1 MATNPKAVIR
11 DLDEQRARVELAA
24 LYRLF
29 HHYGW
34 TDTIETHLSMRVPG
48 TTDQYLI
55 NPYGLLFD
63 EIAASSLLKV
73 DLEGNVLAG
82 DHPTNEAGHLI
93 HTAVLKARPDVQV
106 ILHSHTRAGMAVSAM
121 DTGLLP
127 LTQQACEVMGL
138 LTYHDYQM
146 VHARPELECELLGR
160 DLPAPALV
168 MIMRNHGL
176 LACGRT
182 AGEAFHLH
190 MLLENACKVQVDVL
204 QTGAGYVLP
213 PQQAIDDLS
222 GYYVRAE
229 PQEYERQ
236 WAAMMRLVRR
246 RYPGFDG

>member
-1 MATNPKAVIR
+1 MATNARNVIH
-11 DLDEQRARVELAA
+11 DLDERRARVELAA

-34 TDTIETHLSMRVPG
+34 TDTIETHLSCRVPG

-63 EIAASSLLKV
+63 EITASSLIRV
-73 DLEGNVLAG
+73 DFDGRVLEG
-82 DHPTNEAGHLI
+82 DHPFNEAGHLI
-93 HTAVLKARPDVQV
+93 HTAVLRARPDIEIV
-106 ILHSHTRAGMAVSAM
+106 LHSHTRAGMAVSAM

-146 VHARPELECELLGR
+146 AYARPELECELLGR
-160 DLPAPALV
+160 DMARPALA

-182 AGEAFHLH
+182 AAEAFHLH

-204 QTGAGYVLP
+204 QAGAGYVVP

-222 GYYVRAE
+222 GYYLKAE

-246 RYPGFDG
+246 HHPGFED

>member
-1 MATNPKAVIR
+1 VATNPQAVIH
-11 DLDEQRARVELAA
+11 DLDERRARVELAA

-34 TDTIETHLSMRVPG
+34 TDTIETHLSCRVPG

-55 NPYGLLFD
+55 NPYGLLFH
-63 EIAASSLLKV
+63 EITASSLLKV
-73 DLEGNVLAG
+73 DFDGHVLEG

-106 ILHSHTRAGMAVSAM
+106 VLHSHTRAGMAVAAM
-121 DTGLLP
+121 ATGLLP
-127 LTQQACEVMGL
+127 LTQQACQVSSL

-146 VHARPELECELLGR
+146 AYARPELECELLGR

-182 AGEAFHLH
+182 AAEAFHLH

-204 QTGAGYVLP
+204 RSGAGYVLP
-213 PQQAIDDLS
+213 PQQAIDDLA
-222 GYYVRAE
+222 GYYTKAGPE
-229 PQEYERQ
+229 EYERQ
-236 WAAMMRLVRR
+236 WSAMMRLVRDR
-246 RYPGFDG
+246 HPDFDG